1 MDISIIHYGIYAIRR
16 IYDKASF
23 QLFFFFLYMN
33 SLFKIKPKS
42 VKHIW
47 RKIKIYFPMYFWG
60 IICLNIHSANIVNI
74 LIVTGLYIFMHKP
87 LHYSITIPIYLLCVY
102 VLPKI
107 FDFSILQPILDI
119 FQDIMN

>member
-1 MDISIIHYGIYAIRR
+1 
-16 IYDKASF
+16 
-23 QLFFFFLYMN
+23 
-33 SLFKIKPKS
+33 
-42 VKHIW
+42 
-47 RKIKIYFPMYFWG
+47 MYFWG